1 VAYTGEDGIYV
12 ARKNGSDKRR
22 VVRYENPEYG
32 GAKAISAMEWPPMPV
47 WSPDGNWLV
56 YHKCE
61 LEKIELVCIR
71 TENYVIYKVN
81 VHTGE
86 EVKIIEGG
94 LNPYWRP

>member
-1 VAYTGEDGIYV
+1 MD
-12 ARKNGSDKRR
+12 
-22 VVRYENPEYG
+22 
-32 GAKAISAMEWPPMPV
+32 WPPKPI

-61 LEKIELVCIR
+61 LEDPERECLYL
-71 TENYVIYKVN
+71 EDYVIYKVN